1 MLAGALAAAC
11 SAPAH
16 RGSSKAASRPREAQA
31 PPSPASRPPRW
42 IYTDK
47 VGAIFDTAAP
57 EPTLPTS
64 EPAILD
70 GVRVL
75 VTSGILDGWARS
87 DERMIGFRRLPLR
100 FGGGYAVWSSA
111 HTYRA
116 DTFLGELTVL
126 ADIGASGGVRPWMGS
141 LLLRTTLG
149 GLLLDPA
156 TRALRRVESPG
167 FSDGIAVDDRLAVRL
182 DVLGRASFTGD
193 GGGTWT
199 DVLASRGVLVS
210 GLEEREGGGVSL
222 ASPSRPGPRLLFD
235 RQGHLDDPPPSPP
248 RVTALPMRQG
258 APPLLELPSSSRA
271 LPSEVIAH
279 AAALGARLPGG
290 RLLVAREGGLRILA
304 EATALP
310 LDDENLADVDAKLA
324 RCQPITLGSSQALLA
339 CAGEV
344 GAEVLSL
351 SSSLGHP
358 RLEATFPERSLFV
371 AGPHDR
377 LGFVGRCGPLPP
389 RSGDLGPG
397 EVPEALSGAMQPD
410 LPSTAPTATPSLVFP
425 SLAKDARYCGR
436 ISADRWIERRL
447 QGEEAESLYRFVP
460 GDEGRVTAL
469 LLSEPP
475 AEKEEASSKPRSP
488 TSIGEG
494 VRVIRLDSED
504 PALNGAAFPGLPME
518 TNELPAQT
526 IDADYWEDDD
536 GAIRGWVRLPAP
548 GETTIPHTP
557 AFQGMAERRL
567 PVSTA
572 RGGRSAGVRIDSEG
586 HIKVLP
592 LPDGVTEVVPGGR
605 FGLAQSVKDEITTTW
620 ETVDGGLTWAVIQ
633 GPPIGSLETEPGA
646 GASTFGCS
654 AIGCTWGSGA
664 VRLGWG
670 GPPPEPSSTPPA
682 PRDPAPALSPAM
694 RGPRSVKVACSIAAD
709 SALLSPS
716 SSQKA
721 PPAPSARAVPAK
733 APSIKAPPP
742 RASSRKVVPLRAPS
756 SKVTP
761 VKTSKAAPS
770 TPSAIHPSAPLPISL
785 RLGTSASIG
794 QLGAGGAWS
803 GDVWSPFQPS
813 AAVKHLTATDRSLNT
828 VQGAVIPLLGA
839 SAREPVDLLLAVGKR
854 RLRVGAASRS
864 FLPFDIAAKIT
875 IAADGP
881 DGELVALDPDKGI
894 VWIARGEA
902 VSAALRLSR
911 VADVSSMRFTLGR
924 RLEGG
929 GLVLVGYSL
938 TTGEAFAGDL
948 DLARAEVGPLF
959 ALGGLGTLAERGA
972 PACSA
977 QKGAI
982 RFVADLLTDLRVT
995 GKGSA
1000 PLHSQEGLKTF
1011 LIEATAERL
1020 CALGM
1025 EGGLSSGNSVD
1036 LTVRFGRDGAAAVRT
1051 SAQIARG
1058 TCSLGAAPR

>member
-1 MLAGALAAAC
+1 
-11 SAPAH
+11 
-16 RGSSKAASRPREAQA
+16 
-31 PPSPASRPPRW
+31 
-42 IYTDK
+42 
-47 VGAIFDTAAP
+47 
-57 EPTLPTS
+57 
-64 EPAILD
+64 
-70 GVRVL
+70 
-75 VTSGILDGWARS
+75 
-87 DERMIGFRRLPLR
+87 MIGFRRLPPR

-116 DTFLGELTVL
+116 DTFLGDLTVL
-126 ADIGASGGVRPWMGS
+126 ADIGAAGGVRPWMGS

-182 DVLGRASFTGD
+182 DVLGRASFTSD
-193 GGGTWT
+193 GGGAWT

-222 ASPSRPGPRLLFD
+222 AASSRPGPRLVLD

-248 RVTALPMRQG
+248 RITALPIRQG
-258 APPLLELPSSSRA
+258 APPLLELPGSSRA
-271 LPSEVIAH
+271 LPSEAIAH

-290 RLLVAREGGLRILA
+290 RLLVAREGGLQILA

-310 LDDENLADVDAKLA
+310 LDDANLADVDAKLA
-324 RCQPITLGSSQALLA
+324 RCQPITLESSPVLLA

-358 RLEATFPERSLFV
+358 QLEATFPERSLFV

-397 EVPEALSGAMQPD
+397 EVPPEALAGGMQPD
-410 LPSTAPTATPSLVFP
+410 SPSTAPTETPSLVFP

-447 QGEEAESLYRFVP
+447 QGDEAESLYRFVP
-460 GDEGRVTAL
+460 GEAGRVTAL

-504 PALNGAAFPGLPME
+504 PALNGAAFPGLPAE

-526 IDADYWEDDD
+526 IDTDYWEDDD

-548 GETTIPHTP
+548 GETTAPHTP
-557 AFQGMAERRL
+557 AFQGMANRRL

-572 RGGRSAGVRIDSEG
+572 RGGRSAGVRIDGDG

-620 ETVDGGLTWAVIQ
+620 ETVDGGLTWAMIQ

-654 AIGCTWGSGA
+654 AVGCTWGSGA

-670 GPPPEPSSTPPA
+670 GPPPEPTAAKPA
-682 PRDPAPALSPAM
+682 PRDPAPPLSPAL
-694 RGPRSVKVACSIAAD
+694 RASRSVKVACSIAAY
-709 SALLSPS
+709 SVLLPPGAPK
-716 SSQKA
+716 KA
-721 PPAPSARAVPAK
+721 PPAPPTRAVPPK
-733 APSIKAPPP
+733 APSIKAPPAK
-742 RASSRKVVPLRAPS
+742 ASSRKVIPLKAPS
-756 SKVTP
+756 TKVTP
-761 VKTSKAAPS
+761 IKSAKAPPSATPPS
-770 TPSAIHPSAPLPISL
+770 TPLPISL

-794 QLGAGGAWS
+794 QLGADGSWS
-803 GDVWSPFQPS
+803 GEVWLPFQPS

-828 VQGAVIPLLGA
+828 LQGAVIPLLGA
-839 SAREPVDLLLAVGKR
+839 SAREPVDLLLSVGKR
-854 RLRVGAASRS
+854 RLRVGASSRS

-875 IAADGP
+875 VAADGP

-902 VSAALRLSR
+902 VSAALRLGR
-911 VADVSSMRFTLGR
+911 VADVSSTRFTLGR
-924 RLEGG
+924 RLDGG

-959 ALGGLGTLAERGA
+959 ALGRLGTLTERGA
-972 PACSA
+972 PACAA

-982 RFVADLLTDLRVT
+982 RFVADLLTDLT
-995 GKGSA
+995 ITPKGSA
-1000 PLHSQEGLKTF
+1000 PVYNQGGLATF

-1020 CALGM
+1020 CAAGM
-1025 EGGLSSGNSVD
+1025 ERGLLRENSD
-1036 LTVRFGRDGAAAVRT
+1036 LTVRFGRDGGAAART

-1058 TCSLGAAPR
+1058 ACSLEAAPR